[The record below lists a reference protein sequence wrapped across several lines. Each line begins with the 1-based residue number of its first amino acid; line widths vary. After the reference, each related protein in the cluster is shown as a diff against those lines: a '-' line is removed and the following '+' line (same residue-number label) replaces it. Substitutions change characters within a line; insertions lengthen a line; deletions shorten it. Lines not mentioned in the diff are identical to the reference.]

1 MSAEKNNMNQK
12 RSVITGTLSV
22 LCVVILAGATLLN
35 KEPETEFIPE
45 YTETSTQIDTWEE
58 KDTSIS
64 ATVVPDTNE
73 NQDIGTQTDQTQVV
87 VYENETETVTNLS
100 DSIPKEEA
108 KDNKPTEKPVATGD
122 ITNPDA
128 PPTYE
133 PSVPQ
138 ASEEPSDAPTNTPEN
153 NAPSGET
160 GMVYDPVFGWIQTG
174 DTNQDTADNG
184 KDINKQIGNM
194 GN

>member
-1 MSAEKNNMNQK
+1 MSAEKNNSNQK
-12 RSVITGTLSV
+12 RTIIIGTLSV
-22 LCVVILAGATLLN
+22 LCVAILAGAFLLN
-35 KEPETEFIPE
+35 KEPETEFVPE
-45 YTETSTQIDTWEE
+45 YEENSTQIETWEE

-64 ATVVPDTNE
+64 ATIVPDTNE
-73 NQDIGTQTDQTQVV
+73 NQVIGTQTDQTQVV

-100 DSIPKEEA
+100 DSIPKEEVT
-108 KDNKPTEKPVATGD
+108 DIMPTEKPVATGD
-122 ITNPDA
+122 ITNPDTS
-128 PPTYE
+128 PTYE
-133 PSVPQ
+133 PSIPQ
-138 ASEEPSDAPTNTPEN
+138 TSDEPFEVPTNNPEN

-174 DTNQDTADNG
+174 DTNQDTIDNG

>member
-12 RSVITGTLSV
+12 RTIIIGTLSV
-22 LCVVILAGATLLN
+22 LCVTILVGTILLN
-35 KEPETEFIPE
+35 KEPETEFVPE
-45 YTETSTQIDTWEE
+45 YVENSTQIDTWEE

-64 ATVVPDTNE
+64 VTVVPDTNE

-153 NAPSGET
+153 NVPSGEA

>member
-1 MSAEKNNMNQK
+1 MKKILFASFTAMIMATT
-12 RSVITGTLSV
+12 VMADG
-22 LCVVILAGATLLN
+22 VVT
-35 KEPETEFIPE
+35 
-45 YTETSTQIDTWEE
+45 
-58 KDTSIS
+58 
-64 ATVVPDTNE
+64 
-73 NQDIGTQTDQTQVV
+73 
-87 VYENETETVTNLS
+87 ETETVTNLS

-108 KDNKPTEKPVATGD
+108 KDNMPTEKPVATGEV
-122 ITNPDA
+122 TNPDA

-153 NAPSGET
+153 NAPSGEA

-174 DTNQDTADNG
+174 DTNQDTADND

>member
-1 MSAEKNNMNQK
+1 MSAEKNNLNQK
-12 RSVITGTLSV
+12 RTVIIGTLSV
-22 LCVVILAGATLLN
+22 LCVTILAGAVFLN
-35 KEPETEFIPE
+35 KEPETEFVPE
-45 YTETSTQIDTWEE
+45 YEENSTQIETWEE

-64 ATVVPDTNE
+64 VTVVPDTNE
-73 NQDIGTQTDQTQVV
+73 NQVIGTQTDQTQVV
-87 VYENETETVTNLS
+87 VYENETETVTDFS

-108 KDNKPTEKPVATGD
+108 KDTMPTEKPVAAGD

-133 PSVPQ
+133 PSIPQ

-153 NAPSGET
+153 NAPSGEA

-174 DTNQDTADNG
+174 NTNQDTADNG